1 VQLQQMDQEYR
12 ALLAD
17 LEEHAVSEC
26 KAARQLA
33 KAAEALAL
41 VAVVDGEGEGD
52 WGVWSGLGSSL
63 LAQSHLRL
71 ALCKTQAV
79 APAAEVRQRHLWEEG
94 GALHTPAVALIAAV
108 RDLVDGVLARAVASR
123 TQYRDTLAEA
133 STQVPRQ
140 QNMHLLFFSVF
151 HLLIYFFIMF
161 VSGPTA
167 TKHVFII
174 LCIYFLIHLSFITLV
189 LRWRGFKTCRSC
201 LLEPRQPTET
211 LSYNMF
217 KHNGFKYERSTTN

>member
-1 VQLQQMDQEYR
+1 MATPARASAVKSGPATPQQWARRGSFASLFSPGGLFSPSSGADSGLDRGASIEAIPGVEAICVQLQQMDQEYR

-17 LEEHAVSEC
+17 LEDHAVSEC

-94 GALHTPAVALIAAV
+94 GALHTPAVALITAV

-133 STQVPRQ
+133 STQVLRL
-140 QNMHLLFFSVF
+140 QNMHFLFVF
-151 HLLIYFFIMF
+151 C
-161 VSGPTA
+161 
-167 TKHVFII
+167 VFI
-174 LCIYFLIHLSFITLV
+174 C
-189 LRWRGFKTCRSC
+189 
-201 LLEPRQPTET
+201 
-211 LSYNMF
+211 
-217 KHNGFKYERSTTN
+217 